1 MRYRDALRELEQ
13 IISSLESEE
22 VDVDELAE
30 KVKRARELIDFLK
43 SKLKKVQDEVQNTLN
58 DLDDHDN
65 SFNDN
70 IFL

>member
-1 MRYRDALRELEQ
+1 LRYRDALRELEQ
-13 IISSLESEE
+13 IISSLENEE

>member
-1 MRYRDALRELEQ
+1 MIYREALQELEQ
-13 IISSLESEE
+13 IISSLENEE

>member
-13 IISSLESEE
+13 IISSLENEE

>member
-1 MRYRDALRELEQ
+1 LIYRDALRELEQ
-13 IISSLESEE
+13 IISSLENEE